1 MQIRFSDYNNA
12 DDIIAG
18 GYAREWDELRQVLSA
33 MPLHL
38 KASDQA
44 GKQGQAIFD
53 PVGTNEHIAQA
64 LTSPQYGWEAGVPIP
79 APFAFLGTG
88 IDFGKNGVVVE
99 VQFSNYPFLLNNT
112 IRSELFFR
120 ADTVF
125 HQSPTRLIVIVTK
138 AGMFPSSNS
147 TLYYEQA
154 VNQLTALAQH
164 QVFTVP
170 IRLVGLFESTGT
182 VPAMWTDYSAARYS
196 RTVVGVRTQRPFT
209 ITNGR
214 AGRCRIDPVIDLSA
228 L

>member
-1 MQIRFSDYNNA
+1 MLIKTTDYNNA
-12 DDIIAG
+12 QAVISAQFPN
-18 GYAREWDELRQVLSA
+18 EWNELQQVLNA

-64 LTSPQYGWEAGVPIP
+64 LTALGWSTKIPIP
-79 APFAFLGTG
+79 PAFSFLGTDV
-88 IDFGKNGVVVE
+88 DFGKNGTVVE

-120 ADTVF
+120 TKTVF
-125 HQSPTRLIVIVTK
+125 HQAATGVAIIVAK

-154 VNQLTALAQH
+154 VNQLSALAQH
-164 QVFTVP
+164 GVFTIPV
-170 IRLVGLFESTGT
+170 RLVGLFSAVGT
-182 VPAMWTDYSAARYS
+182 VTATWTDYSAARYS
-196 RTVVGVRTQRPFT
+196 RTVGTRSQRQFS
-209 ITNGR
+209 IVNGR
-214 AGRCRIDPVIDLSA
+214 AGRCRIV
-228 L
+228 

>member
-1 MQIRFSDYNNA
+1 MQIRISDYNNA
-12 DDIIAG
+12 DAVIAQSYG
-18 GYAREWDELRQVLSA
+18 QEWAELAGVLSA

-64 LTSPQYGWEAGVPIP
+64 LTAPSHGWQAGIPIP
-79 APFAFLGTG
+79 GQFSFLGTD

-120 ADTVF
+120 AGTVF
-125 HQSPTRLIVIVTK
+125 HQSPTRLIIIVTK

-154 VNQLTALAQH
+154 VNQLAALAAH
-164 QVFTVP
+164 NVFTVP
-170 IRLVGLFESTGT
+170 IRLVGLFEPQGAISAT
-182 VPAMWTDYSAARYS
+182 WTDYSAARYS
-196 RTVVGVRTQRPFT
+196 RTVGTRSQRQFT
-209 ITNGR
+209 ITSGR
-214 AGRCRIDPVIDLSA
+214 ADRCRIDPVITVADL
-228 L
+228 